1 MLVTTNAWYIF
12 FDLFY
17 YWKLKIFII
26 YLFEEKGRVMKAS
39 ESSEKKKKSTGRKKT
54 KFSKILD
61 YFFIS
66 THHTYDLI
74 GF

>member
-39 ESSEKKKKSTGRKKT
+39 ESSEKKKNPQGGKKLS
-54 KFSKILD
+54 FPR
-61 YFFIS
+61 F
-66 THHTYDLI
+66 
-74 GF
+74 